1 MSEQT
6 NERES
11 ERVPMTTT
19 TTIRMWLCLCV
30 CRSVLALFH
39 SVANSSAANKND
51 PKLRQS
57 LNMQFVSKLYVAL
70 PAHIF
75 NIFVWLLNRHTYTH
89 TLTLAHAWSERI
101 TSPLQL
107 EHTNRRRVDGTCVWC
122 VCHCVCFRRFLALS
136 RSLTRAFRLFAASIR
151 FSYCCCC
158 FYYNYL
164 LIQNLE
170 ITHCT

>member
-89 TLTLAHAWSERI
+89 THTGTRMKWENHLS
-101 TSPLQL
+101 SPIGTHKQ
-107 EHTNRRRVDGTCVWC
+107 TARRRHVCVVCMSLC
-122 VCHCVCFRRFLALS
+122 VFSSFLSSLS
-136 RSLTRAFRLFAASIR
+136 LSHTRISFFCCLDSIFFLLLLF
-151 FSYCCCC
+151 
-158 FYYNYL
+158 L
-164 LIQNLE
+164 L
-170 ITHCT
+170 